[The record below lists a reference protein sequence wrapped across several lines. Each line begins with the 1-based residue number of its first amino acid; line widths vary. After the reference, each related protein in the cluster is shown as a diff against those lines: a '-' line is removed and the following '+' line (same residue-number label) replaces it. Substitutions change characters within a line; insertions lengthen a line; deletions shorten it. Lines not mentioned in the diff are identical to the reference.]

1 MTSKELQVL
10 RIVKQHG
17 KTHPRTV
24 ARKLGVSASY
34 AGPLM
39 AGLVRRGELEAV
51 GHDLYVVTEKG
62 AMALAPYRGRSMPH
76 DWLAPRG
83 WPASSAQ

>member
-1 MTSKELQVL
+1 MTGKELQVL

-17 KTHPRTV
+17 KTRPRTV

-34 AGPLM
+34 AGPII
-39 AGLVRRGELEAV
+39 AGLVRHGKLEAV
-51 GHDLYVVTEKG
+51 GPDLYVVTEEG
-62 AMALAPYRGRSMPH
+62 AMTLAPYRGRSMPH

-83 WPASSAQ
+83 WPASSAE